1 MQTLKLVEDA
11 YRLAELPSMRME
23 FALTTLPVGLN
34 LFMIKGVVE
43 DATLIE
49 VFIELI
55 SKAWI
60 FIYRNKGIKR

>member
-1 MQTLKLVEDA
+1 
-11 YRLAELPSMRME
+11 ME
-23 FALTTLPVGLN
+23 FALTTLPVGLY